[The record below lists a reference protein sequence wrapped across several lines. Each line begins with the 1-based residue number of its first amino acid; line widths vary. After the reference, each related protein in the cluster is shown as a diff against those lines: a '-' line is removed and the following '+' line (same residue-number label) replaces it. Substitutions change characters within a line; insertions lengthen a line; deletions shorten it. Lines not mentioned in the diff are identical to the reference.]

1 VDRFALI
8 QMLVL
13 VALAG
18 LAAHATVRWRSG
30 MPPGHHGFLVA
41 RNQPSGRVGADNVT
55 STEAAWFVRLRVEQ
69 RRHQRH
75 GRTATIVAMHLGG
88 PTGALGRRAARRR
101 AQDVWRARR
110 IETALRSTD
119 IVRAGSDG
127 IVRILLT
134 ETDEEGGDA
143 CVRRLAERLPGWAA
157 EVGAAGHLS
166 AAWAATRTGRDLWAA
181 NRLAIA
187 RLRGVQAGWL
197 RSGSVHLDG
206 DGPFSRFVATG
217 QAATGAA
224 PAGESS
230 GVVVAARSV
239 GRLSTQTL
247 ADGVVDQ
254 RRGTAGAELARQ
266 VRHMTADGVGA
277 DPQSPAN
284 FG

>member
-1 VDRFALI
+1 MI
-8 QMLVL
+8 QILVL

-30 MPPGHHGFLVA
+30 MAGGRQGLLGA
-41 RNQPSGRVGADNVT
+41 WNQPSGRIGGDNVT
-55 STEAAWFVRLRVEQ
+55 STEAAWFLRLRVEQ
-69 RRHQRH
+69 RRHQRY

-101 AQDVWRARR
+101 AQDIWRARR
-110 IETALRSTD
+110 IEAALRSTD

-143 CVRRLAERLPGWAA
+143 CVRRLADRLPGWAA
-157 EVGAAGHLS
+157 EVGAAAHLS

-206 DGPFSRFVATG
+206 DGPFSRLASTD
-217 QAATGAA
+217 QAAIGAA
-224 PAGESS
+224 PAEVFG
-230 GVVVAARSV
+230 GFVLAPGSV
-239 GRLSTQTL
+239 GRIPSQAL

-254 RRGTAGAELARQ
+254 RRGSPGPKLARQ
-266 VRHMTADGVGA
+266 IRHVTADRVRA
-277 DPQSPAN
+277 DPEPPAN
-284 FG
+284 LG